1 MYVQRIYDHLSVFG
15 QKATLHKQAAP
26 AGTRLSLT
34 HILSQWASINVL
46 DCDLEDVKWTVET
59 FTNLR
64 LRTHAHGPGRLS
76 PFVRSLISARE
87 RQRGREVHLSFG
99 EAINRAR
106 FSPQTPLHGRMP
118 RPTEPKRQVYCPTP
132 MMIVHPS
139 FLARVTRP
147 ELRVLVIS
155 RPGPVPILNG
165 GRFRPS
171 LASRGT

>member
-26 AGTRLSLT
+26 AGNSLSLT
-34 HILSQWASINVL
+34 HILSQWVSINVL

-99 EAINRAR
+99 EDEFVA
-106 FSPQTPLHGRMP
+106 
-118 RPTEPKRQVYCPTP
+118 QVFFRDSIYSTF
-132 MMIVHPS
+132 IVHLSYVPFS
-139 FLARVTRP
+139 Y
-147 ELRVLVIS
+147 VLHFFYS
-155 RPGPVPILNG
+155 W
-165 GRFRPS
+165 
-171 LASRGT
+171 